1 MPSSSGLTY
10 RHLLDRWLDSHEAW
24 LRVAGNAWSLA
35 PDLLVQPVNPGWMF
49 GNIIVNAQNSADPAV
64 EQEIVE
70 QVSYGRQLGRILE
83 AVEVLV
89 AKVDRN
95 TLSREERRALEGFD
109 EIVEIVDRAKRSAM
123 PPSDAGMRELAKS
136 IAALAHSL
144 QGLQAV
150 DLGTNEGL

>member
-1 MPSSSGLTY
+1 M
-10 RHLLDRWLDSHEAW
+10 
-24 LRVAGNAWSLA
+24 
-35 PDLLVQPVNPGWMF
+35 
-49 GNIIVNAQNSADPAV
+49 NAQNSADPAV